1 VLSSPGMRE
10 GEEGVIDDDDM
21 VEVIVV
27 EEEDDDE
34 PIKVILVPD
43 STPRRLT
50 YK

>member
-1 VLSSPGMRE
+1 MRE

-43 STPRRLT
+43 CTPPRLA